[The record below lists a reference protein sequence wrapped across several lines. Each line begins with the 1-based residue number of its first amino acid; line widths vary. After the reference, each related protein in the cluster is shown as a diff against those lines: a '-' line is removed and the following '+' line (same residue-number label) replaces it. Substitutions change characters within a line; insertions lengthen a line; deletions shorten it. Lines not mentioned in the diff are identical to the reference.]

1 MADYIGTY
9 SLVRQVKPSSR
20 WKTPG
25 VPSYDPNWVLKF
37 YLPGKPV
44 LVRSGPDDA
53 VFPICDRCMA
63 LPAECGGVMKMRE
76 SCKCQ
81 VWPRRW
87 AVEFLKTQT
96 HLIMTGA
103 VQLLQEMRSPEV
115 WTKLKDV
122 LTTYEQRGPSDAK
135 KRANYLRTMIMV
147 PTGKAEDEV
156 CWADLTKGRVFEFAA
171 MWQAAARKG
180 WLERGA
186 MPADGWARLRTE
198 LAKPLSDPTRE
209 VKAVDSK
216 TVMACNTSIKN
227 YLNSAKSIFGQWSRD
242 NYLPGLKIP
251 PLEGFLGTKV
261 KVMVPKGHQEFTR
274 EEYLAIL
281 DALPE
286 LRRSNPRVW
295 LVNQMLMRFAL
306 RPEEV
311 FPARPTWLEEVAQ
324 GKKEVRTRINIVN
337 REEEGFVLKAGVNAK
352 PRHIWVPDDMLAVMQ
367 EVKNDHSLIGGR
379 TATEARNLV
388 EREHPVWLRS
398 IGVDVERPNYKFRHF
413 ALAERVTS
421 GDATK
426 GAALGGHSTSATT
439 EKNYA
444 RVLGTLEALS
454 DAEIYRRLVDEE

>member
-9 SLVRQVKPSSR
+9 SLVRQVKPSNR
-20 WKTPG
+20 WNTPG

-44 LVRSGPDDA
+44 LVRSGPEDA

-63 LPAECGGVMKMRE
+63 LPPECGGVMKMRE

-81 VWPRRW
+81 TWPRRW
-87 AVEFLKTQT
+87 AVEFLRTQT

-103 VQLLQEMRSPEV
+103 VQRLQEMRSPEV
-115 WTKLKDV
+115 WTPLVEV
-122 LTTYEQRGPSDAK
+122 LAIYEERGPTDAK
-135 KRANYLRTMIMV
+135 KRASYLRTMITV
-147 PTGKAEDEV
+147 PTGKSEDEIG
-156 CWADLTKGRVFEFAA
+156 WADLTKSRVFDFAA
-171 MWQAAARKG
+171 MWQAAARRG

-186 MPADGWARLRTE
+186 MPLDGWERLRTE
-198 LAKPLSDPTRE
+198 LAKPLTDPTRE

-227 YLNSAKSIFGQWSRD
+227 YLNSAKSIFGEWSRD

-274 EEYLAIL
+274 EDYLAIL
-281 DALPE
+281 NGLPALR
-286 LRRSNPRVW
+286 LVNARVW

-306 RPEEV
+306 RPEEI
-311 FPARPTWLEEVAQ
+311 FPAKPSWLEEVRQ
-324 GKKEVRTRINIVN
+324 DGVMRTRINIVN
-337 REEEGFVLKAGVNAK
+337 RPEEGFELKAGVNAK
-352 PRHIWVPDDMLAVMQ
+352 PRHIWVPEALLACMREVMTA
-367 EVKNDHSLIGGR
+367 DSLLGGR

-388 EREHPVWLRS
+388 EREHPQWLRS

-413 ALAERVTS
+413 ALAERMTS
-421 GDATK
+421 GDATQA
-426 GAALGGHSTSATT
+426 AALGGHSTSATT
-439 EKNYA
+439 ERNYA
-444 RVLGTLEALS
+444 RTLGTLEALS
-454 DAEIYRRLVDEE
+454 EPEIYRRLMDEE